1 MSSRPY
7 AQVIGDP
14 IAQSKS
20 PVIHGFWLEKL
31 GFEADYTVE
40 RVPAGEL
47 AAYVDHVS
55 QDPQWRGTNV
65 TMPLKHEAL
74 ERADVAHSTARRI
87 GASNTLVPGKAGGSA
102 QIGAFNTDAAGFLE
116 PLREKLAE
124 KHYFRMAR
132 ILGTGGAARAIITAL
147 YDEGFTIVL
156 AGRNSDKA
164 RAMLDELASKGDHHA
179 IALDHF
185 AAPTDFEF
193 DDREDCLDLIVNA
206 TPLGMTGNPP
216 LPFDWSHAPPGSIV
230 YDIVTSPLDTDFLK
244 AARNAG
250 FETLDGLHMLIGQA
264 AVAFEK
270 FFGAKAPREHDAE
283 LRERLLK

>member
-1 MSSRPY
+1 MTTRPY

-31 GFEADYTVE
+31 GIEADYTVE
-40 RVPAGEL
+40 RVSAGEL
-47 AAYVDHVS
+47 NAYIDRVS
-55 QDPQWRGTNV
+55 RDPNWCGTNV

-74 ERADVAHSTARRI
+74 ERADVAHSIARRI
-87 GASNTLVPGKAGGSA
+87 GASNTLVPGKAAGSP

-116 PLREKLAE
+116 PLREKVAE

-132 ILGTGGAARAIITAL
+132 ILGTGGAARAIVTAL
-147 YDEGFTIVL
+147 YDEGFTLVL
-156 AGRNSDKA
+156 AGRNPGKA
-164 RAMLDELASKGDHHA
+164 RAMLDELAPKGDHHA

-185 AAPTDFEF
+185 AAPTGFEF
-193 DDREDCLDLIVNA
+193 DDREGCLDLIVNA
-206 TPLGMTGNPP
+206 SPLGMTGNAP
-216 LPFDWSHAPPGSIV
+216 LPFDWSHAPPGSII

-244 AARNAG
+244 SARNAG

-283 LRERLLK
+283 LRERLLG